1 MTNEKIN
8 NYKNALVELETIINC
23 LDCQEYEKIPADIIK
38 AIENNKNDNYIFEF
52 DKNLDYK
59 DWKLMNETKALLYNI
74 FREYLATKEQKDSL
88 IEAERY
94 QMLKQEQEK
103 IKQYNSNDLFK
114 KSNRDRNKN
123 FDNTNVPT
131 QNLPKPVKQ
140 SFIQEII
147 KKIKNFFANKI

>member
-74 FREYLATKEQKDSL
+74 FREYLATKEQKDYL

-103 IKQYNSNDLFK
+103 INRYNSNDLFK
-114 KSNRDRNKN
+114 KSNRDRNEN

>member
-103 IKQYNSNDLFK
+103 IKQYKSNDLFK

>member
-147 KKIKNFFANKI
+147 KKIKIFFANKI

>member
-23 LDCQEYEKIPADIIK
+23 LDYQEYEKIPADIIK

>member
-52 DKNLDYK
+52 NKNLDYK

-103 IKQYNSNDLFK
+103 LKQYNSKDLFK
-114 KSNRDRNKN
+114 KNNRDRNEN
-123 FDNTNVPT
+123 FDNTNVST
-131 QNLPKPVKQ
+131 QNLPNPVKQ

-147 KKIKNFFANKI
+147 KKIKKFFENKI